1 MAAGRP
7 NEIGRGILLGI
18 GLYIV
23 FLLVGLAIVGTVG
36 ALLLGE
42 RAVERT
48 PYWMII
54 WLDAI
59 VAHVG
64 VVLARRRFA
73 GGSEIVARGVLIAS
87 AGMTL
92 VGLIIGFTLF
102 QANLSPDIAKPV
114 SSSYE
119 NGNPGSGR

>member
-1 MAAGRP
+1 M
-7 NEIGRGILLGI
+7 GRGILLGI
-18 GLYIV
+18 GLYVV
-23 FLLVGLAIVGTVG
+23 FLLIGLALVGTVG

-42 RAVERT
+42 RAAERT

-73 GGSEIVARGVLIAS
+73 GGSDAVTRGALIAS
-87 AGMTL
+87 AALTL
-92 VGLIIGFTLF
+92 IGLIVGFTLF
-102 QANLSPDIAKPV
+102 QTNLSPEIAKPV
-114 SSSYE
+114 SSSYD

>member
-1 MAAGRP
+1 MIGEGKTVAARGP
-7 NEIGRGILLGI
+7 NETGRGILLGI

-23 FLLVGLAIVGTVG
+23 FLLVGLTVVGTVG

-42 RAVERT
+42 RAAERT
-48 PYWMII
+48 PYWLIL

-73 GGSEIVARGVLIAS
+73 GGSDGVARAALMTSAALTLI
-87 AGMTL
+87 GII
-92 VGLIIGFTLF
+92 VGFVLF
-102 QANLSPDIAKPV
+102 QSGLAPDIAKPA
-114 SSSYE
+114 
-119 NGNPGSGR
+119 